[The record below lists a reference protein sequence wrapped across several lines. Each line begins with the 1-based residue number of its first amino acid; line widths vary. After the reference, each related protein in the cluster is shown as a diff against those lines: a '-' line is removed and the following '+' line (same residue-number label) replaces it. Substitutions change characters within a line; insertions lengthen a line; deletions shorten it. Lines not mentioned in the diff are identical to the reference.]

1 MQSLQSSHP
10 TVNPRNFQD
19 SLKLHPNN
27 IAPCHEDRWSPRHTS
42 WRWEPPGRTFQDIGG
57 LVKLFIQRE
66 RCQYPCVLICV
77 NFISNIHYIYLYTWN
92 LFLSFVLGVEPP
104 KKQVLFGFQVH
115 TLYIISFVIV
125 NTCNW
130 GIYAVRSNRYINQF
144 VLQVYTTCL
153 HNLFAWFH
161 PLNSC
166 RRWPCLSG
174 PPCLEFQW
182 WRSIP
187 ERRSCVSLRKWRD
200 TVPPPRNIMG
210 NLLE

>member
-42 WRWEPPGRTFQDIGG
+42 WRWEPPGKTFQDIGG

-153 HNLFAWFH
+153 HILVCLVSPSKLLSKVAMPVGATMPGVPVVEVH
-161 PLNSC
+161 PGTKKLCFLTKNGEILYPHPGIS
-166 RRWPCLSG
+166 W
-174 PPCLEFQW
+174 E
-182 WRSIP
+182 
-187 ERRSCVSLRKWRD
+187 
-200 TVPPPRNIMG
+200 TY
-210 NLLE
+210 

>member
-1 MQSLQSSHP
+1 MDYSQAWQRLEHTNTYTQGIPGFQGWFCPISSGFSGYQRLYSFWLESGQKV
-10 TVNPRNFQD
+10 VNYEVYAKDLGFGSSR
-19 SLKLHPNN
+19 
-27 IAPCHEDRWSPRHTS
+27 
-42 WRWEPPGRTFQDIGG
+42 
-57 LVKLFIQRE
+57 
-66 RCQYPCVLICV
+66 
-77 NFISNIHYIYLYTWN
+77 IYLYTWN